1 MAHSL
6 LWSKEWKYPMVV
18 PHPLFG
24 YVVFVTYVCSPKYL
38 THTIFTTNLDNVPP
52 HLSTLLPQHRALIP
66 AADSIFYN

>member
-1 MAHSL
+1 
-6 LWSKEWKYPMVV
+6 MVV

-24 YVVFVTYVCSPKYL
+24 NVVFVTYVCSPKYL